1 MADSEDVVEIGGEVV
16 GSGAGARGGG
26 AVARPYLRLWFKC
39 AQQYQR
45 AYKSADGSAY
55 SARCAKCMQMVRFR
69 VGPGGTSQRSFNVS
83 CE

>member
-1 MADSEDVVEIGGEVV
+1 MADSEDVVEIGGRIV
-16 GSGAGARGGG
+16 GSGASARVGE
-26 AVARPYLRLWFKC
+26 ATARPYLRLWFKC

-55 SARCAKCMQMVRFR
+55 SARCVKCMQMVRFP
-69 VGPGGTSQRSFNVS
+69 VGPGGTSERSFDVS